1 LKIVKNFLLPAL
13 LLLFLFDGCVP
24 SKPTE
29 DLELLPS
36 ERLINKLEAN
46 RRKIKNF
53 EGVGIFEIESDQF
66 NNSASFQ
73 VIMQKPDSIYFS
85 VLGPFG
91 IELAQ
96 VLVTKENYI
105 FYDALHNTAYQG
117 EVNDDILRSI
127 FKINL
132 SFSDLLD
139 AFIGSVNL
147 TSNLYKQPSNYSIDG
162 DKYVLTYIDNKN
174 QLTWVYRVDIREL
187 GITNFTL
194 KSDDNDINVE
204 GNYSDFELIENVA
217 IPFKIEIM
225 NKVKNQ
231 KIKISYKDILTNEKG
246 LKVKFELPGDAE
258 IIEW

>member
-1 LKIVKNFLLPAL
+1 M
-13 LLLFLFDGCVP
+13 
-24 SKPTE
+24 
-29 DLELLPS
+29 
-36 ERLINKLEAN
+36 LIFTI
-46 RRKIKNF
+46 R
-53 EGVGIFEIESDQF
+53 
-66 NNSASFQ
+66 
-73 VIMQKPDSIYFS
+73 SI
-85 VLGPFG
+85 
-91 IELAQ
+91 I
-96 VLVTKENYI
+96 
-105 FYDALHNTAYQG
+105 
-117 EVNDDILRSI
+117 RSI

-162 DKYVLTYIDNKN
+162 DKSVLTYIDNKN

>member
-1 LKIVKNFLLPAL
+1 MKIVKNFLLPAL

-29 DLELLPS
+29 DMELLPS

-117 EVNDDILRSI
+117 VVNDDILRSI

>member
-13 LLLFLFDGCVP
+13 LLLFLFNGCVP

-29 DLELLPS
+29 DIELLPS

-117 EVNDDILRSI
+117 AVNDDILRSI